1 MKRKNS
7 KSRAKKNHRLGRMGE
22 KIIAEKLH
30 LKPTP
35 HKALDIVDFVT
46 GIAYEVKTMS
56 AMSKDL
62 KIHIYVLRGVL
73 IAKVEVYSCELK
85 QHIMR
90 WYIGRWKMVD
100 GSLLVERWK
109 MVDGSLLVGGVSK
122 KENKEDK

>member
-35 HKALDIVDFVT
+35 HKAPFDIVDFVT

-62 KIHIYVLRGVL
+62 KIHISDSSWQRKAEFISKYVLKGVL
-73 IAKVEVYSCELK
+73 IAVVVYSPEKVEVYSSELK
-85 QHIMR
+85 QHIRVNQMKR
-90 WYIGRWKMVD
+90 ITT
-100 GSLLVERWK
+100 
-109 MVDGSLLVGGVSK
+109 
-122 KENKEDK
+122 

>member
-7 KSRAKKNHRLGRMGE
+7 KSRAKKT
-22 KIIAEKLH
+22 EKLH
-30 LKPTP
+30 PKPTS

-46 GIAYEVKTMS
+46 GNAYEVKTMS

-73 IAKVEVYSCELK
+73 IAKVEVYSSELK

-100 GSLLVERWK
+100 GSLKVLYPKYLGWWRAGE
-109 MVDGSLLVGGVSK
+109 
-122 KENKEDK
+122 